1 MNRKIISRFES
12 DKEKIEIISSFESDE
27 EKNGMG
33 NSSAGK
39 LAHKKMWASEE
50 SHTAI
55 FKLGRLFNMLKRVLL
70 SNINH

>member
-12 DKEKIEIISSFESDE
+12 DKEKIEIISRFESDE

-39 LAHKKMWASEE
+39 LAHKKMSASEE
-50 SHTAI
+50 CEIRWPS
-55 FKLGRLFNMLKRVLL
+55 
-70 SNINH
+70 

>member
-12 DKEKIEIISSFESDE
+12 DKEKIEIISRFESDE

-50 SHTAI
+50 CEIRGPRWPSCAKKLSQSHTT
-55 FKLGRLFNMLKRVLL
+55 RR
-70 SNINH
+70 